1 MTTPKP
7 EIHTKRTEHMKDFS
21 PHIFIDCV
29 MYCQNTV
36 CIRVVLTRCFIMSM
50 QVESFSMAVDKT
62 RHIRRAIIDTAKEIT
77 MKENMS
83 MCYMS
88 KCG

>member
-1 MTTPKP
+1 
-7 EIHTKRTEHMKDFS
+7 
-21 PHIFIDCV
+21 
-29 MYCQNTV
+29 
-36 CIRVVLTRCFIMSM
+36 MSM